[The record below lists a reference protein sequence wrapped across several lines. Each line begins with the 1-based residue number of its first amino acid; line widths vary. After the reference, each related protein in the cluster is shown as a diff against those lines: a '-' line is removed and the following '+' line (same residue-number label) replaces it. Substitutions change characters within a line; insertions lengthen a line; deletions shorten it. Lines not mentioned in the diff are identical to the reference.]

1 MACQIFET
9 SAKEADCI
17 SYTSKILVS
26 TSLPCRN
33 LNIGEF
39 SRNNGHTRFTIH
51 APIEI
56 GIPYGTYPRLLLIW
70 IVTEAK
76 KHKTREIYLGE
87 TVTEFIRNIGKAG
100 SGGKTGSLTALREQA
115 KRLFTSTI
123 TTTCNKKNTTSI
135 RNLSFAK
142 DASIIWKPNS
152 KSNWSSTLTL
162 SESFYEDISQSA
174 IPIDMRVVQA
184 CSHYPLAIDIYC
196 WLTYRNFGLKRPT
209 VITWQQ
215 LASQFGN
222 TYSEQ
227 RHFKHKFLKALYR
240 VHLFYP
246 DAKFMEL
253 SRGLCLYPSP
263 THIPK

>member
-123 TTTCNKKNTTSI
+123 TTTCNKKILRRFEISVLQKTHQ
-135 RNLSFAK
+135 
-142 DASIIWKPNS
+142 
-152 KSNWSSTLTL
+152 SSG
-162 SESFYEDISQSA
+162 SQ
-174 IPIDMRVVQA
+174 IQKVIGVPR
-184 CSHYPLAIDIYC
+184 SHYLNPFMKILA
-196 WLTYRNFGLKRPT
+196 K
-209 VITWQQ
+209 V
-215 LASQFGN
+215 QFQ
-222 TYSEQ
+222 S
-227 RHFKHKFLKALYR
+227 
-240 VHLFYP
+240 
-246 DAKFMEL
+246 
-253 SRGLCLYPSP
+253 
-263 THIPK
+263 I